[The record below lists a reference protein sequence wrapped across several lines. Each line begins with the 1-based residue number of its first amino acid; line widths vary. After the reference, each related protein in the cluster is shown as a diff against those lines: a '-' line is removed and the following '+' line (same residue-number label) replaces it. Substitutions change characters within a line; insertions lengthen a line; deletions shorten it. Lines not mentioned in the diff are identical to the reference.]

1 MIHGDRERATRDIQK
16 MFCAGGDKKIFSS
29 IPFSLRK
36 RLPGLHV
43 NLATDFMAAAV
54 VVWVWYGKFNLGLVI
69 GLGMLLNLFFDGLAG
84 ASMPLPM
91 RRLGLDPAQSSNIIL
106 TTVTD
111 GMGFMAFL
119 SLAVIFEQFLL

>member
-1 MIHGDRERATRDIQK
+1 
-16 MFCAGGDKKIFSS
+16 MFRAGGDKKAFSS

-54 VVWVWYGKFNLGLVI
+54 LVWVWCGKFHLGLVI
-69 GLGMLLNLFFDGLAG
+69 VMRMLLNLFVNGLAG
-84 ASMPLPM
+84 RSMPLPM

-119 SLAVIFEQFLL
+119 SLAVIFQQFLL